1 MDTPIFNIHDVIL
14 IMTFA
19 VSGALALMQPVVPDS
34 NRLAKGVLAIFY
46 ICIAIDAVC
55 TLLLWNDQIHHSEF
69 TSYVIAYFFVLAS
82 LFKGTALYFYILAIT
97 RENFSLQLSDA
108 LHLVPV
114 SLCLLLL
121 VALRV
126 NTDVLRFDLDEISPA
141 FERAIHGIWYFI
153 KIIPVVYAVAALV
166 GLRWYRQQLRERYSS
181 ISDVPIDWLSYLVI
195 GFLFSWMWTLAA
207 NILGNISSLSTAEV
221 VGLAN
226 NYINFVLAIAL
237 FAYSIAYVKTLLRAG
252 ADNQSAEM
260 PDKTSEMLLEK
271 IRSGI
276 ELQKLYLN
284 QSLTIEEFSKEIA
297 APYRE
302 VSNTI
307 NKHFNTNFFE
317 FINRYRVEEAKRMLA
332 DSAYDSLSILEI
344 LHESG
349 FNSKSAFQRFFKRL
363 TGVSP
368 RAFRKNPMS
377 VKTD

>member
-34 NRLAKGVLAIFY
+34 NRLAKGLLAIFY
-46 ICIAIDAVC
+46 VCIAIDAVC
-55 TLLLWNDQIHHSEF
+55 TLLLWSDEIHHGEF
-69 TSYVIAYFFVLAS
+69 TSYIIAYFFVLAS
-82 LFKGTALYFYILAIT
+82 LIKGAALYFYIQAIT
-97 RENFSLQLSDA
+97 RENFSLQLTDA
-108 LHLVPV
+108 LHLIPF

-121 VALRV
+121 VMLGI
-126 NTDVLRFDLDEISPA
+126 NTDVLRFDLDEISPT

-153 KIIPVVYAVAALV
+153 KIMPVVYAVAALV

-181 ISDVPIDWLSYLVI
+181 ISDVPIDWLNYLVM
-195 GFLFSWMWTLAA
+195 GFLFSWVWTLAA

-237 FAYSIAYVKTLLRAG
+237 FAYSISYVKTLTRAG
-252 ADNQSAEM
+252 VDHHSAEM

-284 QSLTIEEFSKEIA
+284 QSLTIEEFSNEIA

-302 VSNTI
+302 VSNII

-317 FINRYRVEEAKRMLA
+317 FINRHRVEEAKRMLA
-332 DSAYDSLSILEI
+332 DPAYDSLSILEI

-363 TGVSP
+363 TGESP
-368 RAFRKNPMS
+368 RAFRKNR
-377 VKTD
+377 TA

>member
-19 VSGALALMQPVVPDS
+19 VSSALALMQPVVPDS

-46 ICIAIDAVC
+46 LCIATDAVC
-55 TLLLWNDQIHHSEF
+55 TLLLWNDQIHHSEL
-69 TSYVIAYFFVLAS
+69 TSYLIAYLFVLAS
-82 LFKGTALYFYILAIT
+82 LIKGAALYFYILVIT
-97 RENFSLQLSDA
+97 RENVSLQLTDG
-108 LHLVPV
+108 LHLLPV
-114 SLCLLLL
+114 SLCLLVLMGL
-121 VALRV
+121 GV
-126 NTDVLRFDLDEISPA
+126 NTDVLRFDLDEISPV

-153 KIIPVVYAVAALV
+153 KIIPVVYAVAALL

-181 ISDVPIDWLSYLVI
+181 ISEVPIDWLNYLVI
-195 GFLFSWMWTLAA
+195 GFLFSWVWTLAA
-207 NILGNISSLSTAEV
+207 NILGNLSSLSTAEV

-226 NYINFVLAIAL
+226 NYINFFLAIAL
-237 FAYSIAYVKTLLRAG
+237 FAYSISYVKNLIRAG
-252 ADNQSAEM
+252 VDIQPAEM
-260 PDKTSEMLLEK
+260 LDKTSELLLEK

-317 FINRYRVEEAKRMLA
+317 FINKHRVEEAKRMLS
-332 DSAYDSLSILEI
+332 DPAYDSLSILEI

-363 TGVSP
+363 TGESP
-368 RAFRKNPMS
+368 RAFRKNRD
-377 VKTD
+377 T

>member
-19 VSGALALMQPVVPDS
+19 VSSALALMQPVVPDS

-46 ICIAIDAVC
+46 VCIAIDAVC
-55 TLLLWNDQIHHSEF
+55 TLLLWNDQIHHGDLA
-69 TSYVIAYFFVLAS
+69 SYAVAYLFILAS
-82 LFKGTALYFYILAIT
+82 LIKGSALYFYILVIT
-97 RENFSLQLSDA
+97 RENFSLQLTDA
-108 LHLVPV
+108 LHLIPIL
-114 SLCLLLL
+114 LCLLLL
-121 VALRV
+121 MVLGV
-126 NTDVLRFDLDEISPA
+126 NTDALRFDLDEISLA
-141 FERAIHGIWYFI
+141 FELAIHGIWYFI
-153 KIIPVVYAVAALV
+153 KIIPVIYAVAALW

-181 ISDVPIDWLSYLVI
+181 ISEVPIDWLSYLVI
-195 GFLFSWMWTLAA
+195 GFLFSWVWTLAA
-207 NILGNISSLSTAEV
+207 NVLGNLSSLSTAEV

-226 NYINFVLAIAL
+226 NYINFFLAIAL
-237 FAYSIAYVKTLLRAG
+237 FAYSISYVKTLIRAG
-252 ADNQSAEM
+252 VDSQSTEA
-260 PDKTSEMLLEK
+260 PDKTSELLLEK

-276 ELQKLYLN
+276 EMQKLYLN
-284 QSLTIEEFSKEIA
+284 QSLTIEDFSNEINA
-297 APYRE
+297 SYRD

-332 DSAYDSLSILEI
+332 DPAYDSLSILEI

-368 RAFRKNPMS
+368 RAFRKNPLA
-377 VKTD
+377 

>member
-19 VSGALALMQPVVPDS
+19 VSSALALMQPVVPDS

-46 ICIAIDAVC
+46 LCIATDAVC
-55 TLLLWNDQIHHSEF
+55 TLLLWNDQIHHSEL
-69 TSYVIAYFFVLAS
+69 TSYLIAYLFVLAS
-82 LFKGTALYFYILAIT
+82 LIKGAALYFYILVIT
-97 RENFSLQLSDA
+97 RENVPLQLTDA
-108 LHLVPV
+108 LHLLPV
-114 SLCLLLL
+114 SLCLLVLMGL
-121 VALRV
+121 GV
-126 NTDVLRFDLDEISPA
+126 NTDVLRFDLDEISPV

-153 KIIPVVYAVAALV
+153 KIIPVVYAVAALL

-181 ISDVPIDWLSYLVI
+181 ISEVPIDWLNYLVI
-195 GFLFSWMWTLAA
+195 GFLFSWVWTLAA
-207 NILGNISSLSTAEV
+207 NILGNLSSLSTAEV

-226 NYINFVLAIAL
+226 NYINFFLAIAL
-237 FAYSIAYVKTLLRAG
+237 FAYSISYVKNLIRAG
-252 ADNQSAEM
+252 VDIQPAEM
-260 PDKTSEMLLEK
+260 LDKTSELLLEK

-317 FINRYRVEEAKRMLA
+317 FINKHRVEEAKRMLS
-332 DSAYDSLSILEI
+332 DPAYDSLSILEI

-363 TGVSP
+363 TGESP
-368 RAFRKNPMS
+368 RAFRKNRD
-377 VKTD
+377 T

>member
-46 ICIAIDAVC
+46 LCIATDAVC
-55 TLLLWNDQIHHSEF
+55 TLLLWNDQIHHSEL
-69 TSYVIAYFFVLAS
+69 TSYLIAYLFVLAS
-82 LFKGTALYFYILAIT
+82 LIKGAALYFYILVIT
-97 RENFSLQLSDA
+97 RENVSLQLTDG
-108 LHLVPV
+108 LHLLPV
-114 SLCLLLL
+114 SLCLLVLMGL
-121 VALRV
+121 GV

-153 KIIPVVYAVAALV
+153 KIIPVVYAVAALL

-181 ISDVPIDWLSYLVI
+181 ISEVPINWLNYLVI
-195 GFLFSWMWTLAA
+195 GFLFSWVWTLAA
-207 NILGNISSLSTAEV
+207 NILGNLSSLSTAEV

-226 NYINFVLAIAL
+226 NYINFFLAIAL
-237 FAYSIAYVKTLLRAG
+237 FAYSISYVKSLIRARV
-252 ADNQSAEM
+252 DIQPAEIL
-260 PDKTSEMLLEK
+260 DKTSEFLLEK

-284 QSLTIEEFSKEIA
+284 QSLTIEEFSQEIA

-317 FINRYRVEEAKRMLA
+317 FINKHRVEEAKRMLS
-332 DSAYDSLSILEI
+332 DPAYDSLSILEI

-363 TGVSP
+363 TGESP
-368 RAFRKNPMS
+368 RAFRKNRG
-377 VKTD
+377 T

>member
-1 MDTPIFNIHDVIL
+1 METPIFNIHDVIL

-46 ICIAIDAVC
+46 VCIAIDAAC
-55 TLLLWNDQIHHSEF
+55 TLLLWNDQIHHGKL
-69 TSYVIAYFFVLAS
+69 TSYVIAYFFVSAS
-82 LFKGTALYFYILAIT
+82 LIKGTALYFYILAIT
-97 RENFSLQLSDA
+97 RENFSLQLTNT
-108 LHLVPV
+108 LHLLPM

-121 VALRV
+121 MVLGV

-141 FERAIHGIWYFI
+141 FELAIHGIWYFI
-153 KIIPVVYAVAALV
+153 KIIPVVYAVAALL

-181 ISDVPIDWLSYLVI
+181 ISEVPIDWLNYLVM
-195 GFLFSWMWTLAA
+195 GFLFSWVWTLAA
-207 NILGNISSLSTAEV
+207 NILGNLSSISTAEV
-221 VGLAN
+221 VGLTN

-237 FAYSIAYVKTLLRAG
+237 FAYSIAYVKTLIRAG
-252 ADNQSAEM
+252 DDHQLAEM
-260 PDKTSEMLLEK
+260 PDKNSEMLLEK

-284 QSLTIEEFSKEIA
+284 QSLTIEEFSNEIA

-317 FINRYRVEEAKRMLA
+317 FINRHRVEEAKRMLA
-332 DSAYDSLSILEI
+332 DPAYDSLSILEI

-368 RAFRKNPMS
+368 RVFRK
-377 VKTD
+377 TRLA

>member
-19 VSGALALMQPVVPDS
+19 VSSALALMQPVVPDS

-46 ICIAIDAVC
+46 LCIATDAVC
-55 TLLLWNDQIHHSEF
+55 TLLLWNDQIHHSEL
-69 TSYVIAYFFVLAS
+69 TSYLIAYLFVLAS
-82 LFKGTALYFYILAIT
+82 LIKGAALYFYILVIT
-97 RENFSLQLSDA
+97 RENVSLQLTDG
-108 LHLVPV
+108 LHLLPV
-114 SLCLLLL
+114 SLCLLVLMGL
-121 VALRV
+121 GV
-126 NTDVLRFDLDEISPA
+126 NTDVLRFELDEISPA

-153 KIIPVVYAVAALV
+153 KIIPVVYAVAALL

-181 ISDVPIDWLSYLVI
+181 ISEVPIDWLNYLVI
-195 GFLFSWMWTLAA
+195 GFLFSWVWTLAA
-207 NILGNISSLSTAEV
+207 NILGNLSSLSTAEV

-226 NYINFVLAIAL
+226 NYINFFLAIAL
-237 FAYSIAYVKTLLRAG
+237 FAYSISYVKNLIRAG
-252 ADNQSAEM
+252 VDIQPAEM
-260 PDKTSEMLLEK
+260 LDKTSELLLEK

-302 VSNTI
+302 VSDTI
-307 NKHFNTNFFE
+307 NRHFNTNFFE
-317 FINRYRVEEAKRMLA
+317 FINKHRVEEAKRMLS
-332 DSAYDSLSILEI
+332 DPAYDSLSILEI

-363 TGVSP
+363 TGESP
-368 RAFRKNPMS
+368 RAFRKNRG
-377 VKTD
+377 T